1 MGTRSQLNC
10 GLVPVARHVI
20 NMTNSP
26 GRKARNSVVTDV
38 IGRRALGKLIDLI
51 NPLFLIKLCDPVMTD
66 FCVKEKIK
74 TPTAIIWGKQDI
86 VTPPSVAKEFHE
98 LLPNS
103 NLYWIDKCG
112 HAPMMEHPQKFN
124 TILENWLEA
133 RNF

>member
-1 MGTRSQLNC
+1 MGTRSQLSC

-74 TPTAIIWGKQDI
+74 TPTATNETKLF
-86 VTPPSVAKEFHE
+86 TPLSTFRMTPKMRA
-98 LLPNS
+98 
-103 NLYWIDKCG
+103 
-112 HAPMMEHPQKFN
+112 
-124 TILENWLEA
+124 
-133 RNF
+133 